1 MAKEKVFET
10 KVKGYLH
17 SIGAYY
23 VKNWGGYFMKA
34 GVADLTICYKGYYI
48 ALELKS
54 EDGRPSKLQLYN
66 KKLVERAG
74 GISMILYPH
83 QFEMFKDFIEKLKP
97 INHTIY
103 LDLEGIPV

>member
-1 MAKEKVFET
+1 MR
-10 KVKGYLH
+10 GYLNKV
-17 SIGAYY
+17 GAYVY
-23 VKNWGGYFMKA
+23 KTMGGLFTKS
-34 GVADLTICYKGYYI
+34 GIADLLVCYKGYFI

-54 EDGRPSKLQLYN
+54 EDGKPSKLQIYN

-83 QFEMFKDFIEKLKP
+83 QFEMFKDYLAKLRP